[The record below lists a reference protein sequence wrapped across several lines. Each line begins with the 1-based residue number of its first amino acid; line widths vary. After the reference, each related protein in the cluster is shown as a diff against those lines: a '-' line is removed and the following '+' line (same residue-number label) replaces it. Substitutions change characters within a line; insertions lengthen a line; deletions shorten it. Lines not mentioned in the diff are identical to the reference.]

1 MHLGSGTQAVGIKTT
16 LHNAKQTKET
26 NEQHKTTEAVALGLN
41 KQRKPTKT
49 TANNVK
55 QTKQCQTT
63 PSKQSNAKQ
72 CQTNKANKQNNA
84 FQRQRIKNAQIIV
97 D

>member
-1 MHLGSGTQAVGIKTT
+1 MQWVCAVTKSTTHAVGIKTT

-26 NEQHKTTEAVALGLN
+26 NEQHKTTEAVALGVN

-55 QTKQCQTT
+55 QTKQCQPT
-63 PSKQSNAKQ
+63 PNNQSNAKQ
-72 CQTNKANKQNNA
+72 RQAKQTNKTALFDVK
-84 FQRQRIKNAQIIV
+84 
-97 D
+97 